1 MYTMIDALSQSVG
14 SAFAA
19 CGYEAKY
26 GAVQVSD
33 RMDLSPFQCNGA
45 FAAAKQYR
53 KAPAVIAGEVAA
65 ALEGSSIF
73 SRAEPAGPGFLNLTP
88 RDEWLAAYAEEMAQ
102 DSSMGIPQIGRG
114 ETILIDYGG
123 PNVAKPLHIGH
134 LRSAIIG
141 EALKRIAR
149 ACGYRVIGDI
159 HLGDWGLQIGLVI
172 AELAD
177 RHPEWRC
184 FAADYHPDR
193 ESPPPL
199 DLDMLN
205 EVYPFASARSKE
217 DPAFRERAKQ
227 ATVKLQEGHAGY
239 RALWQELMRVSVADL
254 KQNYEKLGVSFDL
267 WYGESN
273 SDRYIPELMRILEEK
288 HLLRLSDGA
297 LVVDVAQEGDKAPV
311 PPVIVKKSDHS
322 NIYATTDLATL
333 LQRQRDFAPDRIW
346 YVVDNRQSLHFTQ
359 VFRCAK
365 KAGIIPLDTELQF
378 LGFGTMNGP
387 DGKPYKT
394 RDGGVMRLE
403 DLIHTV
409 IAAAR
414 EKMENSSFLTDGEQE
429 ECTRK
434 IGVAAIKFGDLINQ
448 RTKDYIFDLEKF
460 LSFEG
465 KTGTYLLYTITRICS
480 VLEKAGDAP
489 APAPAH
495 FYSDTERMLLTQ
507 LLLSGDVFCRA
518 ISERA
523 PNEICEHAYQIAS
536 LFSRFYHD
544 NHVLSEPDLQKR
556 RDWIALMALTKRV
569 LELHL
574 KVLGIEPVDHM

>member
-429 ECTRK
+429 ECARK

>member
-414 EKMENSSFLTDGEQE
+414 EKIENSSFLTDGEQE
-429 ECTRK
+429 ECARK

-480 VLEKAGDAP
+480 VLEKVGDAP

-556 RDWIALMALTKRV
+556 RDWIALMALTRRV

>member
-429 ECTRK
+429 ECARK

-556 RDWIALMALTKRV
+556 RDWIALMALTRRV

>member
-1 MYTMIDALSQSVG
+1 MHTVIDEFTQGVG

-26 GAVQVSD
+26 GMVQVSD
-33 RMDLSPFQCNGA
+33 RIDLSPFQCNGA
-45 FAAAKQYR
+45 FAAAKQYH
-53 KAPAVIAGEVAA
+53 KAPAAIAGEVAS
-65 ALEGSSIF
+65 ALEGSPLF
-73 SRAEPAGPGFLNLTP
+73 SKAEPAGPGFLNLTP
-88 RDEWLAAYAEEMAQ
+88 RDEWLAAYAAKVAQ
-102 DSSMGIPQIGRG
+102 DSSLGIPQIGQG

-149 ACGYRVIGDI
+149 ACGYRVISDI

-172 AELAD
+172 AELSD

-184 FAADYHPDR
+184 FASDFGPER
-193 ESPPPL
+193 ESVPPL
-199 DLDMLN
+199 DPDMLS
-205 EVYPFASARSKE
+205 EVYPFANARSKE

-267 WYGESN
+267 WYGESD
-273 SDRYIPELMRILEEK
+273 SDQYILELMQILESQN
-288 HLLRLSDGA
+288 LLRLSDGA
-297 LVVDVAQEGDKAPV
+297 LVVDVAQAEDKAPV

-365 KAGIIPLDTELQF
+365 KAGVIPLDTELQF

-387 DGKPYKT
+387 DGRPYKT
-394 RDGGVMRLE
+394 RDGGLMRLE

-409 IAAAR
+409 TSAAR
-414 EKMENSSFLTDGEQE
+414 TKMETSSFLSEGEQE
-429 ECTRK
+429 ECARK
-434 IGVAAIKFGDLINQ
+434 IGIAAIKFGDLVNQ

-465 KTGTYLLYTITRICS
+465 KTGTYLLYTVTRICS
-480 VLEKAGDAP
+480 VLKKVGTAP
-489 APAPAH
+489 MLAPTR
-495 FYSDTERMLLTQ
+495 FYSDTERMLITQ

-544 NHVLSEPDLQKR
+544 SHVLSEQDLQKR
-556 RDWIALMALTKRV
+556 GDWVALMALTKRI

>member
-53 KAPAVIAGEVAA
+53 KAPVVIAGEVAA

-403 DLIHTV
+403 DLIHTA

-429 ECTRK
+429 ECARK

-556 RDWIALMALTKRV
+556 RDWIALMALTRRV

>member
-217 DPAFRERAKQ
+217 DPAFRERARQ

-429 ECTRK
+429 ECARK

-556 RDWIALMALTKRV
+556 RDWIALMALTRRV

>member
-1 MYTMIDALSQSVG
+1 MYTMIEAFTQGVG
-14 SAFAA
+14 SAFAD
-19 CGYEAKY
+19 CGYDSNY
-26 GAVQVSD
+26 GTVQVSD

-45 FAAAKQYR
+45 FAAAKQYH

-65 ALEGSSIF
+65 ALEGSPLF
-73 SRAEPAGPGFLNLTP
+73 AKAEPAGPGFLNLTP
-88 RDEWLAAYAEEMAQ
+88 RDEWLAAYAAGVAQ
-102 DSSMGIPQIGRG
+102 DSSMGIPQIGQG

-172 AELAD
+172 AELSD

-184 FAADYHPDR
+184 FASDFEAER
-193 ESPPPL
+193 ESAPPL
-199 DLDMLN
+199 DPDTLS
-205 EVYPFASARSKE
+205 EVYPFANARSKE
-217 DPAFRERAKQ
+217 YPAFRERAKQ

-239 RALWQELMRVSVADL
+239 RALWRELMRVSVADL

-267 WYGESN
+267 WYGESD
-273 SDRYIPELMRILEEK
+273 SDRYIPELMRILESQN
-288 HLLRLSDGA
+288 LLRLSDGA
-297 LVVDVAQEGDKAPV
+297 LVVDVAREEDKATV

-333 LQRQRDFAPDRIW
+333 LQRQRDFAPDHIW

-365 KAGIIPLDTELQF
+365 KAGIVPSNMELQF

-409 IAAAR
+409 TAAAR
-414 EKMENSSFLTDGEQE
+414 AKMEDSSFLTEGERE
-429 ECTRK
+429 ECARK

-480 VLEKAGDAP
+480 VLKKFGSAPMP
-489 APAPAH
+489 APMH
-495 FYSDTERMLLTQ
+495 FYSDTERMLITQ

-518 ISERA
+518 MGERA

-544 NHVLSEPDLQKR
+544 SHVLSEPDLQKR
-556 RDWIALMALTKRV
+556 GDWIALMALTKRI

-574 KVLGIEPVDHM
+574 NVLGIEPVDHM

>member
-429 ECTRK
+429 ECARK

-480 VLEKAGDAP
+480 VLEKVGDAP

-556 RDWIALMALTKRV
+556 RDWIALMALTRRV

>member
-1 MYTMIDALSQSVG
+1 MAT
-14 SAFAA
+14 
-19 CGYEAKY
+19 
-26 GAVQVSD
+26 
-33 RMDLSPFQCNGA
+33 
-45 FAAAKQYR
+45 
-53 KAPAVIAGEVAA
+53 
-65 ALEGSSIF
+65 F
-73 SRAEPAGPGFLNLTP
+73 S
-88 RDEWLAAYAEEMAQ
+88 
-102 DSSMGIPQIGRG
+102 
-114 ETILIDYGG
+114 G

-172 AELAD
+172 AELSD

-184 FAADYHPDR
+184 FASDFEAER
-193 ESPPPL
+193 ESAPPL
-199 DLDMLN
+199 DPDTLS
-205 EVYPFASARSKE
+205 EVYPFANARSKE

-239 RALWQELMRVSVADL
+239 RALWRELMRVSVADL

-267 WYGESN
+267 WYGESD
-273 SDRYIPELMRILEEK
+273 SDRYIPELMRILESQN
-288 HLLRLSDGA
+288 LLRLSDGA
-297 LVVDVAQEGDKAPV
+297 LVVDVAREEDKATV

-333 LQRQRDFAPDRIW
+333 LQRQRDFAPDHIW

-365 KAGIIPLDTELQF
+365 KAGIVPSNMELQF

-409 IAAAR
+409 TAAAR
-414 EKMENSSFLTDGEQE
+414 AKMEDSSFLTEGERE
-429 ECTRK
+429 ECARK

-480 VLEKAGDAP
+480 VLKKFGSAPMP
-489 APAPAH
+489 APMH
-495 FYSDTERMLLTQ
+495 FYSDTERMLITQ

-518 ISERA
+518 MGERA

-544 NHVLSEPDLQKR
+544 SHVLSEPDLQKR
-556 RDWIALMALTKRV
+556 GDWIALMALTKRI

-574 KVLGIEPVDHM
+574 NVLGIEPVDHM

>member
-1 MYTMIDALSQSVG
+1 M
-14 SAFAA
+14 
-19 CGYEAKY
+19 
-26 GAVQVSD
+26 
-33 RMDLSPFQCNGA
+33 
-45 FAAAKQYR
+45 
-53 KAPAVIAGEVAA
+53 
-65 ALEGSSIF
+65 
-73 SRAEPAGPGFLNLTP
+73 
-88 RDEWLAAYAEEMAQ
+88 
-102 DSSMGIPQIGRG
+102 
-114 ETILIDYGG
+114 
-123 PNVAKPLHIGH
+123 
-134 LRSAIIG
+134 
-141 EALKRIAR
+141 
-149 ACGYRVIGDI
+149 IGDI

-414 EKMENSSFLTDGEQE
+414 EKMENSSFLTDGKQE
-429 ECTRK
+429 ECARK

-556 RDWIALMALTKRV
+556 RDWIALMALTRRV

>member
-1 MYTMIDALSQSVG
+1 MKTLIETLTEAVA
-14 SAFAA
+14 SAFSA

-26 GAVQVSD
+26 GAIHLSD

-45 FAAAKQYR
+45 FAAARQYH
-53 KAPAVIAGEVAA
+53 KAPAAIAAEVATS
-65 ALEGSSIF
+65 LRDSPIF
-73 SRAEPAGPGFLNLTP
+73 SKAESAGPGFLNLTP
-88 RDEWLAAYAEEMAQ
+88 CDQWLVAFATKIVQ
-102 DSSMGIPQIGRG
+102 DPGLGIPQFGRN

-172 AELAD
+172 AELSD
-177 RHPEWRC
+177 RHPKWRC
-184 FAADYHPDR
+184 FASDFDPERD
-193 ESPPPL
+193 EVPSL
-199 DLDMLN
+199 DSNMLN
-205 EVYPFASARSKE
+205 EVYPFANTRSKE
-217 DPAFRERAKQ
+217 DPAFRERAKI

-254 KQNYEKLGVSFDL
+254 KKNYERLGVSFNL
-267 WYGESN
+267 WYGESD
-273 SDRYIPELMRILEEK
+273 SDSYIPELMKILEEQK
-288 HLLRLSDGA
+288 LLRLSDGA
-297 LVVDVAQEGDKAPV
+297 LVVDVAREDDKAPV
-311 PPVIVKKSDHS
+311 PPVIVKKSDSS

-333 LQRQRDFAPDRIW
+333 LQRQRDFAPGRIW

-359 VFRCAK
+359 VFRCAR
-365 KAGIIPLDTELQF
+365 KAGIVSPDTELSF

-403 DLIHTV
+403 ELIETV
-409 IAAAR
+409 TAAAR
-414 EKMENSSFLTDGEQE
+414 EKMDASSLLSEGERE
-429 ECTRK
+429 ECARK
-434 IGVAAIKFGDLINQ
+434 IGVAAIKFGDLINH

-465 KTGTYLLYTITRICS
+465 KTGTYLLYTVTRICS
-480 VLEKAGDAP
+480 VLEKCGADPKSAP
-489 APAPAH
+489 EH
-495 FYSDTERMLLTQ
+495 FYSDTERMLVIQLMLT
-507 LLLSGDVFCRA
+507 GDVFCRA
-518 ISERA
+518 MSEKA
-523 PNEICEHAYQIAS
+523 PNEICEHAYQIAL

-544 NHVLSEPDLQKR
+544 SHVLSEPNHQKR
-556 RDWIALMALTKRV
+556 EDWIATMALTKRI

-574 KVLGIEPVDHM
+574 NVLGIEPVEHM